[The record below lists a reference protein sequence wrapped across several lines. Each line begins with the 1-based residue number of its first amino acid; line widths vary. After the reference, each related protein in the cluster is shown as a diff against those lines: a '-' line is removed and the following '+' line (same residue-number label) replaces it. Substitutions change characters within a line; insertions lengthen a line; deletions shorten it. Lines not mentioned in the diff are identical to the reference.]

1 MSLTNGMKLGPYE
14 ILAPLGAGGMGE
26 VYRAR
31 DTRLGR
37 DVAIKVLP
45 AGFAHDADRLR
56 RFEQE
61 ARAVAAL
68 SHPNIVA
75 LFDIGTHDGSPY
87 LVSELLEGR
96 TLREVAA
103 SGAIP
108 VRQAVDVAVQIA
120 RGLAAAHEQ
129 GIVHR
134 DLKPANVFVTKAGH
148 VKILDFGLAKLTRPA
163 ADESGSAV
171 TEAPPTETGAV
182 MGTVGYMSPEQVR
195 GHRVDQRTD
204 IFAFGCVLYELL
216 AARPPFRRETP
227 AETMTAI
234 LNEEPPEL
242 TGTGRPAPAALER
255 IVRRCLEKEV
265 DQRFSSAHDLAL
277 AIEALGVPTET
288 GAVAAAAAGPGAAR
302 PAWRL
307 ALSVIAFLALLA
319 VGVGTSAWYF
329 RRAESTASSSPPT
342 FQRLTFRHG
351 WVGAARF
358 DPASTNTVVYSAAW
372 EGGPNEIFSVRTDG
386 PESVALRHSPAE
398 LLAVSPSSELALALD
413 SRPQKSLDT
422 WAGTL
427 ARVPFSGGTPRKVVG
442 RVSFA
447 DWSPDGKQLARVVET
462 EAVDL
467 LEYPEGHTLYASGG
481 AIAYPRIS
489 PAGDTVAF
497 IDAPDHFGSGAVA
510 VVDRTGT
517 RTTLTEVYL
526 GAGGLAWSPSGNEVW
541 FTAATTSGRQ
551 ELRAVTL
558 DKRQRLIARGPL
570 SMRLLDVARDGRV
583 LVAYDQSRARAFF
596 RGEKDTSDRELS
608 WLDGPL
614 IQDLST
620 DGRLVVLN
628 EVGEGAGA
636 EGAQLYIRETSGK
649 APTKLGPGYGGFSW
663 DEQTVYAWA
672 PSDPSAV
679 VLYPVAQGPSRTTRV
694 PGVAISEVFG
704 LMQADGG
711 TLVISGNEPQRGKDG
726 PHGMRIWLA
735 DLKGSK
741 LRAISPEGVIMA
753 RPRPIPPDGKFVLG
767 VLGSMS
773 FGGTTMA
780 YPVDGSSPRRFNG
793 LLDGE
798 LVGGWSL
805 DSQSC
810 YAYGPGVPLRMY
822 RVDGRTGTRTFVR
835 EIVPID
841 RAGRIKV
848 FFALTTS
855 DARAYAY
862 TVSVLQSDLHL
873 ITGLK

>member
-1 MSLTNGMKLGPYE
+1 
-14 ILAPLGAGGMGE
+14 MGE

-31 DTRLGR
+31 DSRLGR

-277 AIEALGVPTET
+277 AIEVLSAPTET
-288 GAVAAAAAGPGAAR
+288 GAAAAAAAGPGPAR

-307 ALSVIAFLALLA
+307 ALTAVAILVALAA
-319 VGVGTSAWYF
+319 GVGTSAWYF
-329 RRAESTASSSPPT
+329 RRAESTASWLPPS
-342 FQRLTFRHG
+342 FQRLTFRRG

-358 DPASTNTVVYSAAW
+358 APDGQTVVYSAAW
-372 EGGPNEIFSVRTDG
+372 DGGPNELFSTRVGSAQSQRVEL
-386 PESVALRHSPAE
+386 PPPAE
-398 LLAVSPSSELALALD
+398 LLAISPAGELALALD
-413 SRPQKSLDT
+413 GRTTKSLVWWT
-422 WAGTL
+422 GTL
-427 ARVPFSGGTPRKVVG
+427 ARAPFSGGDPRRLAE
-442 RVSFA
+442 RVAFA
-447 DWSPDGKQLARVVET
+447 DWSPDGKDLALARET
-462 EAVDL
+462 DTVDQ
-467 LEYPEGHTLYASGG
+467 LEYPADRVLCTSGG
-481 AIAYPRIS
+481 IS
-489 PAGDTVAF
+489 YLRVSPGGDRVAF
-497 IDAPDHFGSGAVA
+497 IDSPDNSLNGTIA
-510 VVDRTGT
+510 VVDKSGRK
-517 RTTLTEVYL
+517 TTLTEVIA
-526 GAGGLAWSPSGNEVW
+526 GAAGLAWSASGNEIW
-541 FTAATTSGRQ
+541 FTAGGNPGVAAPGGR

-558 DKRQRLIARGPL
+558 DKRQRLILRAPF
-570 SMRLLDVARDGRV
+570 SMRLLDVAKDGRA
-583 LVAYDQSRARAFF
+583 LVAFDRTSMRAFF
-596 RGEKDTSDRELS
+596 RGEKDTADRELS
-608 WLDGPL
+608 WLDRTA
-614 IQDLST
+614 IQDLSN
-620 DGRLVVLN
+620 DGRKVVFT
-628 EVGEGAGA
+628 EQGDGVGV
-636 EGAQLYIRETSGK
+636 EGAQTYVRDTTGK
-649 APTKLGPGYGGFSW
+649 PPQRLGPGFAGFSL
-663 DEQTVYAWA
+663 DERFVVGQTTGNPAEILV
-672 PSDPSAV
+672 
-679 VLYPVAQGPSRTTRV
+679 YPVEAGPPRTVRV
-694 PGVAISEVFG
+694 EGVLLRNVWN
-704 LMQADGG
+704 LLRDGK
-711 TLVISGNEPQRGKDG
+711 TAVIDGNEQGRG
-726 PHGMRIWLA
+726 PRIWLA
-735 DLKGSK
+735 DLAGARP
-741 LRAISPEGVIMA
+741 LAISPEGVMA
-753 RPRPIPPDGKFVLG
+753 LRPKPVSSDGTFVLG
-767 VLGSMS
+767 TSGGLGVGSGS
-773 FGGTTMA
+773 TMA
-780 YPVDGSSPRRFNG
+780 YPIAGGNPRPFKG
-793 LLDGE
+793 LRDGE
-798 LVGGWSL
+798 MVGGWSP
-805 DSQSC
+805 DGQSC
-810 YAYGPGVPLRMY
+810 FAYLGHALPMKIY
-822 RVDGRTGTRTFVR
+822 RVDGRTGARTLVH
-835 EIVPID
+835 EILPAD
-841 RAGRIKV
+841 RAGRTFA
-848 FFALTTS
+848 FFAVTTP
-855 DARAYAY
+855 DGRAYAF
-862 TVSVLQSDLHL
+862 TTNFSQSELHL
-873 ITGLK
+873 IAGLK

>member
-171 TEAPPTETGAV
+171 TEAPPSETGAV

-277 AIEALGVPTET
+277 AIEVLSAPTET
-288 GAVAAAAAGPGAAR
+288 GAAAAAAAGPGPAR

-307 ALSVIAFLALLA
+307 ALTAVAILVALAA
-319 VGVGTSAWYF
+319 GVGTSVWYF
-329 RRAESTASSSPPT
+329 RRVESTASSSPPT
-342 FQRLTFRHG
+342 F
-351 WVGAARF
+351 
-358 DPASTNTVVYSAAW
+358 
-372 EGGPNEIFSVRTDG
+372 
-386 PESVALRHSPAE
+386 
-398 LLAVSPSSELALALD
+398 
-413 SRPQKSLDT
+413 
-422 WAGTL
+422 
-427 ARVPFSGGTPRKVVG
+427 
-442 RVSFA
+442 
-447 DWSPDGKQLARVVET
+447 
-462 EAVDL
+462 
-467 LEYPEGHTLYASGG
+467 
-481 AIAYPRIS
+481 
-489 PAGDTVAF
+489 
-497 IDAPDHFGSGAVA
+497 
-510 VVDRTGT
+510 
-517 RTTLTEVYL
+517 
-526 GAGGLAWSPSGNEVW
+526 
-541 FTAATTSGRQ
+541 
-551 ELRAVTL
+551 
-558 DKRQRLIARGPL
+558 
-570 SMRLLDVARDGRV
+570 
-583 LVAYDQSRARAFF
+583 
-596 RGEKDTSDRELS
+596 
-608 WLDGPL
+608 
-614 IQDLST
+614 
-620 DGRLVVLN
+620 
-628 EVGEGAGA
+628 
-636 EGAQLYIRETSGK
+636 
-649 APTKLGPGYGGFSW
+649 
-663 DEQTVYAWA
+663 
-672 PSDPSAV
+672 
-679 VLYPVAQGPSRTTRV
+679 
-694 PGVAISEVFG
+694 
-704 LMQADGG
+704 
-711 TLVISGNEPQRGKDG
+711 
-726 PHGMRIWLA
+726 
-735 DLKGSK
+735 
-741 LRAISPEGVIMA
+741 
-753 RPRPIPPDGKFVLG
+753 
-767 VLGSMS
+767 
-773 FGGTTMA
+773 
-780 YPVDGSSPRRFNG
+780 
-793 LLDGE
+793 
-798 LVGGWSL
+798 
-805 DSQSC
+805 
-810 YAYGPGVPLRMY
+810 
-822 RVDGRTGTRTFVR
+822 
-835 EIVPID
+835 
-841 RAGRIKV
+841 
-848 FFALTTS
+848 
-855 DARAYAY
+855 
-862 TVSVLQSDLHL
+862 
-873 ITGLK
+873 